1 MYMTYSDLKRQNE
14 LLREDSAIHI
24 LNMKNKDER
33 IKNLEKQIE
42 LWKKLYEKEKK
53 KHNDVIDT
61 CIEMDRFILEQ
72 DKELCD
78 LKKGPGI
85 SSALQGVK
93 KLLFCMFSLAGKYC
107 KFSGISRPLT
117 NRPFKGIIWST

>member
-1 MYMTYSDLKRQNE
+1 MNYE
-14 LLREDSAIHI
+14 EDSAIHI

-33 IKNLEKQIE
+33 IKKLGKTDE
-42 LWKKLYEKEKK
+42 LWKKLYEKEK

-78 LKKGPGI
+78 LKNDMYKSKMNKYVI
-85 SSALQGVK
+85 MK
-93 KLLFCMFSLAGKYC
+93 IEMKSLAITIWRNKSQLY
-107 KFSGISRPLT
+107 FINLED
-117 NRPFKGIIWST
+117 FKIKKSKLIL

>member
-42 LWKKLYEKEKK
+42 LWKNLYEKEKK

-78 LKKGPGI
+78 LKKENDMYKSKMNKI
-85 SSALQGVK
+85 CNNEDRSK
-93 KLLFCMFSLAGKYC
+93 KSLA
-107 KFSGISRPLT
+107 IT
-117 NRPFKGIIWST
+117 IWRENKSQDYTFINLEDF

>member
-72 DKELCD
+72 VKELCD
-78 LKKGPGI
+78 LKKENDMYKSKMNKI
-85 SSALQGVK
+85 CNNEDRSK
-93 KLLFCMFSLAGKYC
+93 KSLA
-107 KFSGISRPLT
+107 IT
-117 NRPFKGIIWST
+117 IWRENKSQDYTFINLEDF

>member
-78 LKKGPGI
+78 LKKENDMYKSKMNKI
-85 SSALQGVK
+85 CNNEDRSK
-93 KLLFCMFSLAGKYC
+93 KSLA
-107 KFSGISRPLT
+107 IT
-117 NRPFKGIIWST
+117 IWRENKSQDYTFINLDDF

>member
-78 LKKGPGI
+78 LKKENDMYKSKMNKI
-85 SSALQGVK
+85 CNNEDRSK
-93 KLLFCMFSLAGKYC
+93 KSLA
-107 KFSGISRPLT
+107 IT
-117 NRPFKGIIWST
+117 IWRENKSQDYTFINLEDF

>member
-33 IKNLEKQIE
+33 IKKFGKTDRVME
-42 LWKKLYEKEKK
+42 KLYEKEKK

-78 LKKGPGI
+78 LKKENDMYKSKI
-85 SSALQGVK
+85 NKICNNEDRSK
-93 KLLFCMFSLAGKYC
+93 KSLA
-107 KFSGISRPLT
+107 IT
-117 NRPFKGIIWST
+117 IWRENKSQDYTFINLEDF

>member
-78 LKKGPGI
+78 LKKENDMYKSKI
-85 SSALQGVK
+85 NKICNNEDRSK
-93 KLLFCMFSLAGKYC
+93 KSLA
-107 KFSGISRPLT
+107 IT
-117 NRPFKGIIWST
+117 IWRENKSQDYTFINLEDF